1 MLPIDNSRRKLED
14 NTRMDSGYSPHGL
27 IGEAYRPPKI
37 GSKGAVV
44 ANHTMAAQAG
54 CGYASI

>member
-1 MLPIDNSRRKLED
+1 
-14 NTRMDSGYSPHGL
+14 MDSGYSPHGL